1 MAIATGT
8 ATFTAT
14 DTASVTWSPALT
26 SSPAKIIGFGVS
38 VTDGS
43 GPPGEIQFSSITNTG
58 ATLNAGGPFTGTVS
72 VTASD

>member
-14 DTASVTWSPALT
+14 DTASVTWSPSLT
-26 SSPAKIIGFGVS
+26 SNPAKIIGHGVI
-38 VTDGS
+38 VTDGQ
-43 GPPGEIQFSSITNTG
+43 GPPGEVQFSSITNTG
-58 ATLNAGGPFTGTVS
+58 ATINVGGPFTGTIS

>member
-14 DTASVTWSPALT
+14 DTATVTWSPTLT
-26 SSPAKIIGFGVS
+26 SNPAKIVGYGVV
-38 VTDGS
+38 VTDGQ
-43 GPPGEIQFSSITNTG
+43 GPPGAPQFSSITNTG
-58 ATLNAGGPFTGTVS
+58 ATINVSGPFTGTVS